1 VKLLLDI
8 TGESQEFLM
17 FFRKLD
23 ADGIDLATSALNRKR
38 NQLAASYREFVAKL
52 ITISI
57 RASAHGLS
65 VSSNGVSSMS
75 RNVVF
80 TAVVVALTS
89 SLALFA
95 DPKVR
100 PDPVG
105 PGQVVAEEENPA
117 TRATPV
123 TQANPGQANVQRNGQ
138 WQWKNPDHAL
148 ASCVALGNQEEI
160 AMGQFASQKAQNEDV
175 KKFAQML
182 VQDHQEFLMK
192 LKPFAAEVS
201 APGYLNSDVRA
212 ARTTNAAPATQ
223 EGVQQAA
230 ATTNDTEV
238 APIQTTAGTQPAE
251 GMKSGYR
258 HLQIERELAQ
268 QCLATAKEKLGAKTG
283 AEFDKCFVG
292 MQIAMHMGMRSKLI
306 VYQRHASKE
315 LAPILAAGQQKT
327 EEHLAKAEELM
338 KDLEQGS
345 ASTTSTNATKSPTNV
360 KADAAKEDAAK
371 EVTKEATKE

>member
-1 VKLLLDI
+1 
-8 TGESQEFLM
+8 M
-17 FFRKLD
+17 FFRRLE
-23 ADGIDLATSALNRKR
+23 ADGIDLATSSMNRKR

-57 RASAHGLS
+57 RASEHGLS

-80 TAVVVALTS
+80 TAAVVALTS

-95 DPKVR
+95 DPKIR

-105 PGQVVAEEENPA
+105 PGQAVAEQENAVTPA
-117 TRATPV
+117 
-123 TQANPGQANVQRNGQ
+123 TQANSGQANVQRNGQ

-192 LKPFAAEVS
+192 LKPFASEVS

-212 ARTTNAAPATQ
+212 ARATNAAPAAQ

-230 ATTNDTEV
+230 ATTTDTEV

-268 QCLATAKEKLGAKTG
+268 QCLASAKEKLSAKTG

-338 KDLEQGS
+338 KELEQGS

-360 KADAAKEDAAK
+360 KADAAKE
-371 EVTKEATKE
+371 ETKDATKE